1 MSKRVCDAVLAGVGL
16 ALVWPLL
23 AIIAVLVK
31 LDSRGPVLFRQ
42 SRVGRHGKPFRIL
55 KFRTMVANA
64 PSLGPRLTQKR
75 DPRITHVGQVLR
87 WLKLDELPQ
96 LINVVRGD
104 MSLVG
109 PRPEDPHFVASY
121 TEEQRRVLSVRPG
134 IVGPAQI
141 MGRDELEK
149 YPDDVQDTE
158 AYYVQH
164 ILPEKLATDLEYVEH
179 CSFWGDLRLVVAG
192 LAVTVFGSFKQ
203 RFLGL
208 HRERIAFLAFDT
220 AASLAAYVVAY
231 GLKFGWGEIDADD
244 VPYLGAVSLA
254 ILLIRPPMFLYFG
267 LYQSV
272 LRYLGTREFHAI
284 VKSVGAGSLLV
295 AASTYLMGLGTH
307 SRAVFLID
315 AGLLVLA
322 LYGARVVAQ
331 SWTERRRRPGVSPR
345 RVLIV
350 GVDDTARQLVET
362 MAAHDTHTYETVGFL
377 DDDPAHQGMVIHG
390 LPVRGRVTD
399 LAAVTAVTPVDMV
412 IVLFPHVSAPSIKH
426 VLDHC
431 RAQRLDYRLVPT
443 LGRLLRGD
451 VVLPEFTDMHVNGQ
465 TPSPEADAA
474 ARAAGERNGHAGDAN
489 GAGDRNGHG
498 AESPRE
504 RNGNGARVMEQ
515 APVLV
520 TGGAGYVGSH
530 VVRKLL
536 AQGRRVR
543 VLDSFMYGNHGLT
556 AVRRHPNLELIEGDI
571 RHMDTLTKSVKGIDR
586 VIALAAIVGDQACD
600 LDPDETATINLEA
613 TRLLAEVCQRAK
625 VRRVVFASSCSV
637 YGANSNLT
645 LNEGSWLNPVSL
657 YARTRIRSEAEL
669 LRRSGDLSIA
679 ILRLAT
685 VFGLSARMRLDLVV
699 NTFTAHA
706 YFNRQV
712 RVFGGLQWRPN
723 LHCQDAAD
731 AFIAAADAPDEAVRG
746 EIFNVG
752 DNGANHTIREVAEIV
767 GRVVPDVKVE
777 IIEASPDQRDYR
789 VSFDKIKHVLGFRTR
804 FTVEDGVREMALSFA
819 AGELKDPDHDRYSN
833 LRSLKTLYAARATNA
848 KTSGVVA

>member
-1 MSKRVCDAVLAGVGL
+1 MSKRLCDFILAGVGL
-16 ALVWPLL
+16 VLVLPLL
-23 AIIAVLVK
+23 AIIAVLIK

-42 SRVGRHGKPFRIL
+42 TRVGRNGAPFRIL

-75 DPRITHVGQVLR
+75 DPRITQVGQVLR

-96 LINVVRGD
+96 LFNVVRGD

-109 PRPEDPHFVASY
+109 PRPEDPHFVGMY
-121 TEEQRRVLSVRPG
+121 TTEQRKVLSVRPG

-158 AYYVQH
+158 AYYVKH
-164 ILPEKLATDLEYVEH
+164 ILPEKLATDLEYVAQ
-179 CSFWGDLRLVVAG
+179 CSFWGDLRLVAAG
-192 LAVTVFGSFKQ
+192 VGVTLFGAFKR

-208 HRERIAFLAFDT
+208 HRERIAFLTFDT
-220 AASLAAYVVAY
+220 AASLLAYIVAY
-231 GLKFGWGEIDADD
+231 GLKFGWELDADD
-244 VPYLGAVSLA
+244 VPYLGVVSAV
-254 ILLIRPPMFLYFG
+254 ILLVRPPMYLYFG

-272 LRYLGTREFHAI
+272 LRYLGTGEFLAI
-284 VKSVGAGSLLV
+284 VKSVATGSLLI
-295 AASTYLMGLGTH
+295 AASTYLTGFGTH

-315 AGLLVLA
+315 AGLLILT
-322 LYGARVVAQ
+322 LYGARVVAK
-331 SWTERRRRPGVSPR
+331 SWTERRRRLGTAPR

-377 DDDPAHQGMVIHG
+377 DDDPGHQGMVIHG

-412 IVLFPHVSAPSIKH
+412 VVLFPHVSAASIKH

-431 RAQRLDYRLVPT
+431 RANRLDYRLVPT

-474 ARAAGERNGHAGDAN
+474 ARAASERNGHAGDTHAT
-489 GAGDRNGHG
+489 GERNGHA

-504 RNGNGARVMEQ
+504 RNGHARVSEQ

-543 VLDSFMYGNHGLT
+543 VLDSFMYGSHGLA
-556 AVRRHPNLELIEGDI
+556 AVRRHPNLELLEGDI
-571 RHMDTLTKSVKGIDR
+571 RHMDTLTRAVKGVDR

-600 LDPDETATINLEA
+600 LDPDETGTINLEA
-613 TRLLAEVCQRAK
+613 TKLLAEVCQRAK

-669 LRRSGDLSIA
+669 LRRSGDLSVA

-712 RVFGGLQWRPN
+712 RVFGGAQWRPN

-752 DNGANHTIREVAEIV
+752 DNGANHTIREVADIV

-789 VSFDKIKHVLGFRTR
+789 VSFDKIRHVLGFRTR
-804 FTVEDGVREMALSFA
+804 FTVEDGVREMALSLA
-819 AGELKDPDHDRYSN
+819 AGEIKDPDHDRYSN
-833 LRSLKTLYAARATNA
+833 LRSLKALYAARG
-848 KTSGVVA
+848 TSPSKSTGAVA